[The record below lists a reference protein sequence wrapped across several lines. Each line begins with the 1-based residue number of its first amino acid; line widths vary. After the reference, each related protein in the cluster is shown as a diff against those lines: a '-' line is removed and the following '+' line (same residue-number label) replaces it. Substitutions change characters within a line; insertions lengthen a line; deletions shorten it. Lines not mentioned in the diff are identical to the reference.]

1 MVLNSQ
7 ICAHCVLDTSE
18 PKITFNEK
26 GICCF
31 CDDYFEI
38 AKQKKHQY
46 SSTEKSKILEKYI
59 TQIKKDGEG
68 KEYDCIIG
76 VSGGVDSS
84 YVAYIA
90 KQQGLRP
97 LAVHLDNGWDAELA
111 VKNIEKICTKIS
123 IDLYTH
129 VINWEEFK
137 DLQLSFLKAS
147 VANAEAPT
155 DHAIFATL
163 YHLARKYKLKWIID
177 GVNHATE
184 YIRADGEA
192 AGYTYS
198 DLKQIKGIHKK
209 YGKVP
214 LKTYPSMS
222 YYQKLYYKYILGI
235 KQFSIL
241 DYVDYNKEAALKL
254 LSEQL
259 GWRSY
264 GAKHHE
270 SLFTK
275 WHQVVY
281 LPQKFGYDKRKLH
294 LSDLILS
301 GQMSR
306 EQAVEILSKPP
317 IPPNEQVELEEYVQ
331 KKMGLSL
338 IEYNDLLNRPP
349 KSFKEYPNDE
359 WIMKLYAKY
368 KKRYE

>member
-1 MVLNSQ
+1 MALKDQ
-7 ICAHCVLDTSE
+7 ICTHCVLDNSE
-18 PKITFNEK
+18 PTITFDEK
-26 GICCF
+26 GICRYCN
-31 CDDYFEI
+31 DYFEI
-38 AKQKKHQY
+38 SKQKKHQY
-46 SSTEKSKILEKYI
+46 TLDEKEEHLKKYVD
-59 TQIKKDGEG
+59 QIKRDGEG

-76 VSGGVDSS
+76 LSGGVDSS
-84 YVAYIA
+84 YVAFIA

-111 VKNIEKICTKIS
+111 VKNIENICNKLD

-155 DHAIFATL
+155 DHAIFAVL

-184 YIRADGEA
+184 YVRSDGEGG
-192 AGYTYS
+192 GYAYS

-209 YGKVP
+209 FGKIP

-222 YYQKLYYKYILGI
+222 YYQKLYYKHLLKIN
-235 KQFSIL
+235 QFSIL
-241 DYVDYNKEAALKL
+241 DYVDYNKESALKL

-275 WHQVVY
+275 WHQVVH
-281 LPQKFGYDKRKLH
+281 LTQKFGYDKRKAH

-301 GQMSR
+301 GQMRR
-306 EQAVEILSKPP
+306 EDALLELAKSPLP
-317 IPPNEQVELEEYVQ
+317 MPEQLELEEYVQ
-331 KKMGLSL
+331 KKLGLSP
-338 IEYNDLLNRPP
+338 IEYQEILNNKP
-349 KSFKEYPNDE
+349 KSYKEYPNDE
-359 WIMKLYAKY
+359 WIMKAYAKF
-368 KKRYE
+368 KSRE